1 LTRKSGKYLTGIRC
15 LRMLIRSRSSG
26 GVGAGSIK
34 LEHRQFFVF
43 EFSFVF
49 GSWVARRKYN
59 LILRL
64 RDSRCIRVLDDVRG
78 LLEWTNTPHCVV
90 LGAQDQD
97 GLLDIAAIDVLT
109 TWRSESWMGA
119 LLTIAYLFTFTTS
132 SFLLHWGCFFLRVV
146 ARFGHH
152 RQPLS
157 PLQPTLPF

>member
-1 LTRKSGKYLTGIRC
+1 
-15 LRMLIRSRSSG
+15 
-26 GVGAGSIK
+26 VEK
-34 LEHRQFFVF
+34 LEREVLSWSIDNSLFF

-78 LLEWTNTPHCVV
+78 LLEWTITPHCVV

-97 GLLDIAAIDVLT
+97 GLLDIAAIGILT

-119 LLTIAYLFTFTTS
+119 LLYIAYLFTFTTS
-132 SFLLHWGCFFLRVV
+132 SFLLHWGCFPLRVV